1 VTTDQYGRYYLR
13 GLVPGKYMI
22 FAWDGV
28 ERGEWEDPEFI
39 KINAPKA
46 VTVEMSDSDTKTVD
60 LQMIQLSSKASQAEY

>member
-1 VTTDQYGRYYLR
+1 MR

-39 KINAPKA
+39 KTNAPKA
-46 VTVEMSDSDTKTVD
+46 VTVEMSDSDTKTAD
-60 LQMIQLSSKASQAEY
+60 LQLIQLSSKASQAE